1 MGGVIAAIV
10 FKTGYEVLNIQPA
23 NLDKSLWDY
32 TMIDINNQEVRLG
45 TLLKGKKAVLF
56 VNVASK

>member
-10 FKTGYEVLNIQPA
+10 FKNGYEVLNIQPA

-32 TMIDINNQEVRLG
+32 TMIDIKNQEVRLG

>member
-10 FKTGYEVLNIQPA
+10 FKTGYEAIEIKPS

-32 TMIDINNQEVRLG
+32 TMIDINN
-45 TLLKGKKAVLF
+45 
-56 VNVASK
+56 